1 MREQLISLEMNRS
14 LLDLDTQLY
23 YAVANFQ
30 QYTAVGTFEQAGD
43 NFAYVA
49 VNNMIVFESQKFYF
63 PIVGLSFCEV
73 PESKSLYLYI
83 MTDRIFK
90 VQVVQNGV

>member
-1 MREQLISLEMNRS
+1 MHHQLISLEMNRS

-43 NFAYVA
+43 NFVYVA
-49 VNNMIVFESQKFYF
+49 ANNTIIFESQKFYF
-63 PIVGLSFCEV
+63 PIVGLSFYEV

-90 VQVVQNGV
+90 IQVM